1 MSATIAG
8 GWKENIEYKET
19 HVLTFKE
26 TDVVMLGNPS
36 FKERDM
42 YDSQRHPWN
51 LTQDNN
57 VEDNFAILDLKI
69 V

>member
-8 GWKENIEYKET
+8 GGNENIEYKET

-26 TDVVMLGNPS
+26 THVVMLGHPS

-42 YDSQRHPWN
+42 YDSQRHP
-51 LTQDNN
+51 
-57 VEDNFAILDLKI
+57 
-69 V
+69 